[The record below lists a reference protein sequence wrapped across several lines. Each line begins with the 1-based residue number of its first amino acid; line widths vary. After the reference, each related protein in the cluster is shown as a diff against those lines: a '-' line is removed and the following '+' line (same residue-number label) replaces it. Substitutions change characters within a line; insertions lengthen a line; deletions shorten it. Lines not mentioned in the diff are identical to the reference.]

1 MSSFFPA
8 DPGPAARRTALALL
22 VSLFALA
29 EPAAAAWEN
38 GYWATVF
45 TPTDSAE
52 KAVCADGQGGT
63 LVAMFDATASLL
75 RVHVSRLAPDG
86 TELWG
91 DGGVAVPFDV
101 YSDEQQDPVDVA
113 PDGTGGA
120 YVAFQE
126 IWGTTHYLTL
136 AHFDNDGSLDWV
148 MPKADFH
155 YQGGA
160 LGLRVVAASGG
171 EAILVWPDDPVDTLA
186 PEKLLAMRVDG
197 TGATSWTVAVNQTI
211 DVFDSPSAWDV
222 SSDGMGG
229 VLVAWNA
236 YDSVSTLHAK
246 IQRITAAGSVLWG
259 SDGHDIPGWIGPTR
273 VLPDGAGGGYVV
285 TSLGFGETY
294 GQRIDVNGNAR
305 WGSGGILLQDAAT
318 YPNPCSF
325 DICVSGGD
333 LHLVQGVT
341 DLYVQR
347 VDLYGNKQWGANGL
361 AITSRAGW
369 QDGASIDSDGQNGVI
384 VAYQDHYYSAV
395 SDPYARALSVTRL
408 DLTGAK
414 VYESLGAWF
423 SDLSTNRISEGVDV
437 VGGGD
442 GSAHVVWLEGYDDNS
457 DDEVYAMGLGASG
470 GVTAVDDGATPTR
483 LVGPEPHPN
492 PFNPRT
498 SLAYTLP
505 APGHV
510 RLTLLDLRGRLVR
523 TLVDA
528 DQAAGRH
535 DATWRGRDRAGAPVG
550 SGVYVARLEYGGK
563 ARTRKIV
570 LAR

>member
-414 VYESLGAWF
+414 VYEPHL
-423 SDLSTNRISEGVDV
+423 R
-437 VGGGD
+437 GGGR
-442 GSAHVVWLEGYDDNS
+442 GRRRRRQR
-457 DDEVYAMGLGASG
+457 
-470 GVTAVDDGATPTR
+470 PC
-483 LVGPEPHPN
+483 
-492 PFNPRT
+492 
-498 SLAYTLP
+498 SLAGGLRRQQRRRGLRHGSGSVRRRHGGRRRRDTDAARRTG
-505 APGHV
+505 APPESLQSPDVPSLHAARPRARTPDPPRSARPTGA
-510 RLTLLDLRGRLVR
+510 DARGRGPGGGPARRDLAWTGPGGGAGGKRRVR
-523 TLVDA
+523 G
-528 DQAAGRH
+528 AAGVRREGA
-535 DATWRGRDRAGAPVG
+535 DA
-550 SGVYVARLEYGGK
+550 
-563 ARTRKIV
+563 
-570 LAR
+570 